1 MTNKNEKLYDD
12 LVYFCWCGYL
22 ADDSILLLK
31 TREEYE
37 KFLIEAK
44 YHFGDCTKDAITCL
58 RCILHRC
65 EIAAQQLYNYLDLDK
80 YQKEGK

>member
-1 MTNKNEKLYDD
+1 MTNKNEKLYED
-12 LVYFCWCGYL
+12 LVYFCWLRWGS
-22 ADDSILLLK
+22 DDCILLLK

-44 YHFGDCTKDAITCL
+44 YHFGDCTKDSISCL

-65 EIAAQQLYNYLDLDK
+65 EIEAQQLYNYLDLDS
-80 YQKEGK
+80 YVRF